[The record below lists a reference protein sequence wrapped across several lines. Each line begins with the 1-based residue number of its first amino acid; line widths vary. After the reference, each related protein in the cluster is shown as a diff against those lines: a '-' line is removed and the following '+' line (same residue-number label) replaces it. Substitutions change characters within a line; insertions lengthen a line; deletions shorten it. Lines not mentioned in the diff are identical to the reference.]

1 MCCHGAGGDQRD
13 TGALLHVPD
22 KRLPRGDR
30 ASKLSQL
37 WGGDKGPTEEAAVGA
52 PRPSGHSITVGS
64 DPVMLGEGQGCP
76 VGLSSPE
83 REQGEQPGGD
93 R

>member
-1 MCCHGAGGDQRD
+1 MGPAGI
-13 TGALLHVPD
+13 
-22 KRLPRGDR
+22 RGTQGPFCTSLTKGCPGGTER
-30 ASKLSQL
+30 QSSASSG
-37 WGGDKGPTEEAAVGA
+37 GGDKGPTEEAAVGA

-64 DPVMLGEGQGCP
+64 DPVMLREGQGCP
-76 VGLSSPE
+76 VGSSSPE